1 MYTLERK
8 LVSQL
13 LFLVSTLTLV
23 GAQASA
29 ITLSELRQVIT
40 DSQESVAT
48 AHLVYIKE
56 FNDNRPT
63 VGNKDT
69 LQYKLKKISKH
80 RRTRVDAIL
89 DYKTKRAKSLI
100 TDLRDVDVLLRE
112 NHLPAEQKINV
123 SLSKALLHQG
133 TYQMELTDSNVSN
146 GPPDLGLFERPDP
159 ANYLFK
165 MIYLGVINKKLL
177 SEHLN
182 PTLTEIDLDG
192 KSLLRIQLTVNGQ
205 NAMKATIKIECDP
218 SMGYRFRRI
227 EWRSDGQLIKETIAD
242 NYRDVNDVNDVN
254 DVKVAPYPFLYI
266 DRSFDKDGKI
276 RRETKYV
283 IEHVNLGVNL
293 SAKDLKVF
301 VPDGT
306 YLTDGVLS
314 MTIHK
319 VERAGYM
326 GINDALGVGASWLLK
341 HY

>member
-13 LFLVSTLTLV
+13 LCIVSTLTLV
-23 GAQASA
+23 GEQASA

-69 LQYKLKKISKH
+69 LKYKLKKISKH

-100 TDLRDVDVLLRE
+100 SDLRDVDALLKE
-112 NHLPAEQKINV
+112 NHLPPEQKINV
-123 SLSKALLHQG
+123 SLSKTLLHQG
-133 TYQMELTDSNVSN
+133 TYQMELPDSNVSN

-177 SEHLN
+177 SEDLN
-182 PTLTEIDLDG
+182 PTLTEIDFDG
-192 KSLLRIQLTVNGQ
+192 QSLLRIQLTVNGQ
-205 NAMKATIKIECDP
+205 NAMKATIKLECDP
-218 SMGYRFRRI
+218 SLGYRFRHI

-242 NYRDVNDVNDVN
+242 NYKDVNDVNDVN
-254 DVKVAPYPFLYI
+254 VVPYPFLYI

-283 IEHVNLGVNL
+283 IEHVKLGVNL
-293 SAKDLKVF
+293 SAKDFKVF
-301 VPDGT
+301 VPAGT
-306 YLTDGVLS
+306 YLIDAVLS

-319 VERAGYM
+319 VEQAGYM
-326 GINDALGVGASWLLK
+326 GINDALDVGASWLLK